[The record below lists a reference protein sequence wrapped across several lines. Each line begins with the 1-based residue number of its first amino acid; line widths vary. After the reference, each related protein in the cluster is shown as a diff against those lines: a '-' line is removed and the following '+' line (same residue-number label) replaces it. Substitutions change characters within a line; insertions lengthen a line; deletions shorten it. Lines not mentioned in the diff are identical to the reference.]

1 MILNNKNLNRKKSSI
16 LKRDS
21 VIFSVMQKVST
32 QILEIKIKRHL
43 TVEMALSDITMMEKQ
58 NHNKIQNTNMKSL
71 NHKTILKLKK
81 SKNQF
86 LKLLKPKIIRTI
98 K

>member
-1 MILNNKNLNRKKSSI
+1 MVLNNKNLNRKKSSI

-21 VIFSVMQKVST
+21 MIFSVMQKLST

-43 TVEMALSDITMMEKQ
+43 TVEMALSDITMMKKQ
-58 NHNKIQNTNMKSL
+58 NHNKTQNTNMRSL

>member
-1 MILNNKNLNRKKSSI
+1 MLRKNLLKIKILMILNNKNLNRKKSSI

-43 TVEMALSDITMMEKQ
+43 TVEMALSDITMMKKQ
-58 NHNKIQNTNMKSL
+58 NQYVSA
-71 NHKTILKLKK
+71 
-81 SKNQF
+81 F
-86 LKLLKPKIIRTI
+86 
-98 K
+98 